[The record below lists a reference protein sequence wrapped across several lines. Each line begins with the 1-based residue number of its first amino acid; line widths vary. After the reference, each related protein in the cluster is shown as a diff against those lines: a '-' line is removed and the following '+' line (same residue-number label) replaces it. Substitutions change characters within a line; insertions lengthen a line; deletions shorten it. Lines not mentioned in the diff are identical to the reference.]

1 MSIRIRLANF
11 DSDRIA
17 LIKVLGRNLT
27 TRSDQQRF
35 SWLYNDS
42 PFGVAQTWLAT
53 DDENGEIVGAGAAF
67 PRKVHFD
74 GKERLG
80 LVLGDFCMDEKYRSV
95 GPSLQLQRACMNAI
109 SQGPFEFFYDFPS
122 KGMAAI
128 YSRLGVH
135 PTEHLVRWA
144 KPLRVEGKLERV
156 LGSKGLARS
165 LAPVANTYLARR
177 GWQGNEDACVLQVH
191 DGPCGEEFTKLDEL
205 LGKRLGMST
214 ARTAAYLN
222 WRYLSNPC
230 CRYQLLTA
238 RKAGTLLGYAV
249 YMTSENDSTLVDLHS
264 MDHPN
269 VIARLLHGVVEHL
282 RALGAVTVI
291 LHAGSGH
298 PWSRLFERTGFRR
311 RESDPV
317 VVQTRQGSAVHAANL
332 QRDWFLMYG
341 DRDS

>member
-35 SWLYNDS
+35 SWLYKDS
-42 PFGVAQTWLAT
+42 PFGVAQTWVAT
-53 DDENGEIVGAGAAF
+53 DAENGEIVGAGAAF

-74 GKERLG
+74 GKDTLG

-128 YSRLGVH
+128 YNRLGIP

-144 KPLRVEGKLERV
+144 KPLRAEKKLERV

-165 LAPVANTYLARR
+165 LAPVADSFLRRR
-177 GWQGNEDACVLQVH
+177 GWQGNEGACALQIH
-191 DGPCGEEFTKLDEL
+191 EGPCGEEFTKLDEL
-205 LGKRLGMST
+205 LGKRSGMSI
-214 ARTAAYLN
+214 ARTAEYLN
-222 WRYLSNPC
+222 WRYLSNPS

-238 RKAGTLLGYAV
+238 RKADTLLGYAV
-249 YMTSENDSTLVDLHS
+249 YTTSEKDPTLVDVHS
-264 MDHPN
+264 TDDPG
-269 VIARLLHGVVEHL
+269 VIARLLHGAVEQL
-282 RALGAVTVI
+282 RALGAATVN

-298 PWSRLFERTGFRR
+298 PWSRLFERAGFRR

-317 VVQTRQGSAVHAANL
+317 VVQARQGSAVHAANL
-332 QRDWFLMYG
+332 QKDWFLMYG